1 MDHSLYIKLRQDQ
14 FQSEFF
20 RLNPTE
26 KQQGLQDSSL
36 LARRIGGLSFFNQG
50 KPILPIVAETQ
61 ISEQPTPTHPSV
73 QSRILSALQQL
84 FVYNASISL
93 GPTKCARVYY
103 LFFFSVAAAG
113 QWVNIAK
120 SVSGT
125 HDGWNWD
132 TQYPVAE
139 SEQTAWIVAV
149 LNEIMPSFV
158 PGYVPIEQESGID
171 VAAIKEKGKFSDWLA
186 AWNTWWSAR
195 NADGNVAAGTPPT
208 TAQKPNG
215 ATYLEVTTTQDFAD
229 ATEYPQPT
237 KWTPLSISGAQK
249 NYLTYG
255 WNDVTSSCLSASA
268 ETTIKT
274 AAAAAYL
281 GNTAG
286 RTAEIAALLTL
297 ANGLT
302 DEQKMIAEFWAG
314 GPNTVAPPGMSVWI
328 WKQYVSLV
336 GASAATVL
344 FSGLDLAINLF
355 EASRLVWGLKK
366 QYVEARPIQEIRR
379 RYPNTDVTHWDG
391 TIRKG
396 NAWVPYQMTNFVTP
410 PFPDFPSGHST
421 FSQAMANVMN
431 DWFGANI
438 PTAPFTATDLNLLS
452 PIFSGETAIQLTAVP
467 IAAASSEIQPGVV
480 PVAPL
485 TLSWS
490 TWQEMADSA
499 GVSRQYGGIHAASAH
514 VGGQTL
520 ANQLHT
526 AVKAAWSI
534 TH

>member
-1 MDHSLYIKLRQDQ
+1 MDHSLYIKLRQEQ

-36 LARRIGGLSFFNQG
+36 LARRIGGLSFYNNG
-50 KPILPIVAETQ
+50 KPILPILAETQ
-61 ISEQPTPTHPSV
+61 IVEQSAPTYPSV
-73 QSRILSALQQL
+73 QSRILAALQQL

-93 GPTKCARVYY
+93 GPTRCARVYY
-103 LFFFSVAAAG
+103 LFFFSVATAG
-113 QWVNIAK
+113 QWVNIAT
-120 SVSGT
+120 SVRGT
-125 HDGWNWD
+125 HDNWNWD
-132 TQYPVAE
+132 IQHPVAN
-139 SEQTAWIVAV
+139 SEQAAWMVAV

-158 PGYVPIEQESGID
+158 PGYVPTEQEPGSDI
-171 VAAIKEKGKFSDWLA
+171 AAIKEKGKFSEWLA
-186 AWNTWWSAR
+186 AWNTWWAGR
-195 NADGNVAAGTPPT
+195 AADGSVAASVPPT

-215 ATYLEVTTTQDFAD
+215 TTYLEVTTTQDFTN
-229 ATEYPQPT
+229 ATAYPEPT

-255 WNDVTSSCLSASA
+255 WNDVTSSFLNSAA
-268 ETTIKT
+268 ETTIKS
-274 AAAAAYL
+274 AAATAYL

-286 RTAEIAALLTL
+286 RTTEIAELLAL

-314 GPNTVAPPGMSVWI
+314 GPNTVAPPGIAVWT

-366 QYVEARPIQEIRR
+366 QYAEARPIQEIRR
-379 RYPNTDVTHWDG
+379 RYPNMDVTHWDG

-396 NAWVPYQMTNFVTP
+396 NMWVPYQMTNFVTP

-421 FSQAMANVMN
+421 FSQAMAMVMN
-431 DWFGANI
+431 DWFGPAI
-438 PTAPFTATDLNLLS
+438 PMTPFTATDLNLIS
-452 PIFSGETAIQLTAVP
+452 PIFGGPITIQLTSIP
-467 IAAASSEIQPGVV
+467 IQAKSSETQPDVV
-480 PVAPL
+480 PAAPL
-485 TLSWS
+485 ALSWS
-490 TWQEMADSA
+490 TWQEMSDSA

-520 ANQLHT
+520 ANQLHV
-526 AVKAAWSI
+526 AVKTAWAI
-534 TH
+534 GH